1 MDTRFDNLS
10 SASGR
15 NALEMDGFL
24 LFDVRGQVI
33 SLRSGIATDI
43 ANNEKFSTQS
53 NKLFYFTSTKISIF
67 CDILMDYKFI
77 SIFHDAHHKK
87 IPCGNNK

>member
-1 MDTRFDNLS
+1 VDTRFDNLS

-43 ANNEKFSTQS
+43 ANNEKFSPQS
-53 NKLFYFTSTKISIF
+53 NKLFYFTLTKISIF
-67 CDILMDYKFI
+67 CSI
-77 SIFHDAHHKK
+77 SNNFMIATK
-87 IPCGNNK
+87 IMRHIYGLQIYFNIS